1 MPFKF
6 LKTEHL
12 IYVFPEV
19 CYAEQRVRREI
30 VGRSAGV
37 SVRVMKGVSVRTG
50 ESRGTPVE
58 RDEIVDR
65 GMGIM
70 AVTNKHLYFNGERSF
85 RIRFDKIVSVQPM
98 SDAVEVIRDRASA
111 LSEYFLVGERDANF
125 AYELLQAIPSLD
137 LPRDPER
144 HDPAD
149 FHLLMLQGDV
159 GGADFSE

>member
-1 MPFKF
+1 
-6 LKTEHL
+6 
-12 IYVFPEV
+12 
-19 CYAEQRVRREI
+19 
-30 VGRSAGV
+30 
-37 SVRVMKGVSVRTG
+37 
-50 ESRGTPVE
+50 
-58 RDEIVDR
+58 
-65 GMGIM
+65 MGIM